1 MRRLG
6 ILVLA
11 FGTTGLVCAVG
22 ALAGHAAV
30 SPQNLYQRLLTSSIP
45 DSALPSGYYSS
56 TTGISK
62 PSDNAKRH
70 HVVGEVE
77 INLDNSDAVIDYIVF
92 PTRADAVADWKDA
105 NMRGHAKSTLTAPPD
120 FPWPALMINQSITG
134 KNVFGKKVTNGVTF
148 LGFTS
153 KNVIVSAATISTD
166 NTESGDI
173 PGTIRLG
180 RYALKHLQALR
191 K

>member
-1 MRRLG
+1 
-6 ILVLA
+6 
-11 FGTTGLVCAVG
+11 
-22 ALAGHAAV
+22 
-30 SPQNLYQRLLTSSIP
+30 
-45 DSALPSGYYSS
+45 
-56 TTGISK
+56 
-62 PSDNAKRH
+62 
-70 HVVGEVE
+70 
-77 INLDNSDAVIDYIVF
+77 
-92 PTRADAVADWKDA
+92 
-105 NMRGHAKSTLTAPPD
+105 
-120 FPWPALMINQSITG
+120 MINQSITG